1 MKKYK
6 NLLFYIIGI
15 GSFAVILFIILQLG
29 KANLETGRTISE
41 QVSGDTAWGDF
52 KNSLL
57 HNIAVPFAILMLQI
71 IVIMLVVKIFNWICK
86 KIGQTSVIGEIAAGI
101 VLGPSLLGLY
111 FPEMSHFLFPV
122 SSLVNIN
129 LLSQIGLIL
138 FMFIVGMELNLNVL
152 KNRAHSAVIISHAS
166 IIFPF
171 TLGALLAY
179 FIYEDFTH
187 AHSGFIPFALF
198 MGIAMSIT
206 AFPVLARI
214 VHEKGINKT
223 LVGPM
228 VITCA
233 AIDDLTAWCLLAAVI
248 AIAKAGDFTSS
259 LYVIVMAVIYV
270 IIMFKIVRPILKN
283 IADNHHSKG
292 LTKSMMGGFV
302 LVLFLSAYA
311 TEAIGIHALFGAFLA
326 GVIMPSNIRLRNLL
340 TERIEYVTLIILL
353 PLFFV
358 FTGLRTEIGL
368 LNSTH
373 LWLTCFVVI
382 AVAVAG
388 KFLGSAVAA
397 RFVGQSWKD
406 SLIIGALM
414 NTRGLMELV
423 VLNIGLDLGILTPEL
438 FAMMVIM
445 ALVTTFMT
453 SPSLNILDKIFKKK
467 HNEAEL
473 LEQKKFKV
481 LVPFASSETGRK
493 LLLLANYLVKKR
505 QSQSEITL
513 LHLSEGNPMHQ
524 YNIDQEEKR
533 IFRPVEEEAHSL
545 QQDIN
550 TMFEVTNNFQSS
562 IIKIANKGEYDFLL
576 IGNKGYTYTYSDGLL
591 GRFSNSLSYIPD
603 YILSIIQNQIKKK
616 GTFDAPFDDRT
627 RSIISKTNMS
637 VGIFIDKGLISMRN
651 ILVPIFDE
659 EDIFVG
665 EFMERLAENSYVRIT
680 LWDRIG
686 LSEKSI
692 EFVKSV
698 KAIKSVNPYLFQ
710 LWNNNIP
717 VDSDI
722 LKKQDLILISLNSW
736 KELDAK
742 KPNLLKEA
750 PSTLILTN

>member
-1 MKKYK
+1 MKKFK
-6 NLLFYIIGI
+6 NLFFYIISI
-15 GSFAVILFIILQLG
+15 GSFSLILLIILQLG
-29 KANLETGRTISE
+29 KNNLEVGRTISE
-41 QVSGDTAWGDF
+41 QTTGESAWTEFG
-52 KNSLL
+52 KSLL
-57 HNIAVPFAILMLQI
+57 HNISVPFAILMLQI
-71 IVIMLVVKIFNWICK
+71 IVIMLVVKIFGWICK

-111 FPEMSHFLFPV
+111 FPEVSQFLFPV

-129 LLSQIGLIL
+129 LLSQVGLIL

-187 AHSGFIPFALF
+187 AHSGFVSFALF

-214 VHEKGINKT
+214 VHEKGINKSP
-223 LVGPM
+223 VGPM

-233 AIDDLTAWCLLAAVI
+233 AIDDITAWCLLAAVI
-248 AIAKAGDFTSS
+248 AIAKAGTFTSS
-259 LYVIVMAVIYV
+259 LYVILMAVVYV
-270 IIMFKIVRPILKN
+270 LIMFKVVRPILKN
-283 IADNHHSKG
+283 IADNHHLKGMSK
-292 LTKSMMGGFV
+292 TVMGGFI
-302 LVLFLSAYA
+302 LVLFLSAYT

-340 TERIEYVTLIILL
+340 TERMEYVTLIILL

-368 LNSTH
+368 LNSGH
-373 LWLTCFVVI
+373 LWLVCLVVI
-382 AVAVAG
+382 AVAVIG
-388 KFLGSAVAA
+388 KFLGSALAA
-397 RFVGQSWKD
+397 RFVGQNWKD
-406 SLIIGALM
+406 SLVIGALM

-453 SPSLNILDKIFKKK
+453 SPSLNILDKIFKR
-467 HNEAEL
+467 NEHYSEISA
-473 LEQKKFKV
+473 QKKFKV
-481 LVPFASSETGRK
+481 LVPFSSPQTGRK
-493 LLLLANYLVKKR
+493 LLLLASYLIKR
-505 QSQSEITL
+505 KQSQSDLTL
-513 LHLSEGNPMHQ
+513 LHLTEGSPMHQ
-524 YNIDQEEKR
+524 YNIDEEEDR
-533 IFRPVEEEAHSL
+533 VFRPVKDEAYSL

-550 TMFEVTNNFQSS
+550 TMFEVTNNFQNS

-576 IGNKGYTYTYSDGLL
+576 IGNKGYTYSDRFL
-591 GRFSNSLSYIPD
+591 GRFSNALSYIPD
-603 YILSIIQNQIKKK
+603 YILSKVQNKIRKK

-627 RSIISKTNMS
+627 RSIISKTNMP
-637 VGIFIDKGLISMRN
+637 VGIFIDKGLITIRN
-651 ILVPIFDE
+651 IFVPIFDE
-659 EDIFVG
+659 DDIFMG

-680 LWDRIG
+680 LWDRVG
-686 LSEKSI
+686 LAENSI

-698 KAIKSVNPYLFQ
+698 KAIKAVNPYLFQ

-722 LKKQDLILISLNSW
+722 LMKQDLILISLNSW
-736 KELDAK
+736 KELNAK
-742 KPNLLKEA
+742 KPNLLRDA
-750 PSTLILTN
+750 PSTLIMTN

>member
-1 MKKYK
+1 MKKFK
-6 NLLFYIIGI
+6 NLFFYIISI
-15 GSFAVILFIILQLG
+15 GSFSLILLIILQLG
-29 KANLETGRTISE
+29 KNNLEVGRTISE
-41 QVSGDTAWGDF
+41 QTTGETAWGEF
-52 KNSLL
+52 GKSLL
-57 HNIAVPFAILMLQI
+57 HNISVPFAILMLQI
-71 IVIMLVVKIFNWICK
+71 IVIMLVVKIFGWICK

-111 FPEMSHFLFPV
+111 FPEVSQFLFPV

-129 LLSQIGLIL
+129 LLSQVGLIL

-187 AHSGFIPFALF
+187 AHSGFVSFALF

-214 VHEKGINKT
+214 VHEKGINKSP
-223 LVGPM
+223 VGPM

-233 AIDDLTAWCLLAAVI
+233 AIDDITAWCLLAAVI
-248 AIAKAGDFTSS
+248 AIAKAGTFTSS
-259 LYVIVMAVIYV
+259 LYVILMAVVYV
-270 IIMFKIVRPILKN
+270 LIMFKVVRPILKN
-283 IADNHHSKG
+283 IADNHHLKGMSK
-292 LTKSMMGGFV
+292 TVMGGFI
-302 LVLFLSAYA
+302 LVLFLSAYT

-340 TERIEYVTLIILL
+340 TERMEYVALIILL

-368 LNSTH
+368 LNSGH
-373 LWLTCFVVI
+373 LWLVCLVVI
-382 AVAVAG
+382 AVAVIG
-388 KFLGSAVAA
+388 KFFGSALAA
-397 RFVGQSWKD
+397 RFVGQNWKD
-406 SLIIGALM
+406 SLVIGALM

-453 SPSLNILDKIFKKK
+453 SPSLNILDKIFKR
-467 HNEAEL
+467 NEHYSEISA
-473 LEQKKFKV
+473 QKKFKV
-481 LVPFASSETGRK
+481 LVPFSSPQTGRK
-493 LLLLANYLVKKR
+493 LLLLASYLIKR
-505 QSQSEITL
+505 KQSQSDLTL
-513 LHLSEGNPMHQ
+513 LHLTEGSPMHQ
-524 YNIDQEEKR
+524 YNIDEEEDR
-533 IFRPVEEEAHSL
+533 VFRPVKDEAYSL

-550 TMFEVTNNFQSS
+550 TMFEVTNNFQNS

-576 IGNKGYTYTYSDGLL
+576 IGNKGYTYSDRFL
-591 GRFSNSLSYIPD
+591 GRFSNALSYIPD
-603 YILSIIQNQIKKK
+603 YILSIVQNKIRKK

-627 RSIISKTNMS
+627 RSIISKTNMP
-637 VGIFIDKGLISMRN
+637 VGIFIDKGLITIRN
-651 ILVPIFDE
+651 IFVPIFDE
-659 EDIFVG
+659 DDIFMG

-680 LWDRIG
+680 LWDRVG
-686 LSEKSI
+686 LAENSI

-698 KAIKSVNPYLFQ
+698 KAIKAVNPYLFQ

-722 LKKQDLILISLNSW
+722 LMKQDLILISLNSW
-736 KELDAK
+736 KELNAK
-742 KPNLLKEA
+742 KPNLLRDA
-750 PSTLILTN
+750 PSTLIMTN